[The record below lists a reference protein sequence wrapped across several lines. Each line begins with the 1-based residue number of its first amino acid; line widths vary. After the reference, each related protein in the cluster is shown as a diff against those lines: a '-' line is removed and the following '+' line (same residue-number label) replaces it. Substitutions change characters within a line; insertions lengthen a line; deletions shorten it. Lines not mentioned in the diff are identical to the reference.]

1 MRESFTADSKIK
13 IVNCARDVAYNV
25 SAMTGVYE
33 SGIQR
38 ELETN
43 LVALIEAVIDDRI
56 GVLSDDNVT

>member
-13 IVNCARDVAYNV
+13 IVNCARDVVYNV

-33 SGIQR
+33 STTQR
-38 ELETN
+38 KLETS

-56 GVLSDDNVT
+56 GVLNDDIA

>member
-13 IVNCARDVAYNV
+13 IINCARDVAYTI
-25 SAMTGVYE
+25 SSMTGVYE
-33 SGIQR
+33 SGTQR

-56 GVLSDDNVT
+56 GAINNE